1 MNSPSDDLIDLAAP
15 LASDPASDSP
25 ETLVWRLLCA
35 RTLAEV
41 DPALGGIPADD
52 LATTLS
58 RMPAYRT
65 LPADTAAY
73 LWLARTDDDASQPL
87 PPVN

>member
-1 MNSPSDDLIDLAAP
+1 MHTPSDDLIDLAAP
-15 LASDPASDSP
+15 LAFDPASDSP

-58 RMPAYRT
+58 RTRAYRT

-73 LWLARTDDDASQPL
+73 LWLARTHDDAGPPQ
-87 PPVN
+87 PPVI

>member
-35 RTLAEV
+35 RTLQEV
-41 DPALGGIPADD
+41 DPALGEVPADD
-52 LATTLS
+52 LAATLS
-58 RMPAYRT
+58 RLADYRA

-73 LWLARTDDDASQPL
+73 LWLARTGDDEPL
-87 PPVN
+87 PPVS